1 MKARH
6 AVLLALAAAV
16 TLTSVAAAGPN
27 AARQRVII
35 TTQAGQTTNVSP
47 FVLITLQTGSL
58 KGDSGKMIGDSSS
71 GGGTL
76 MREGQKASIQ
86 EGPVTLKGKRGTL
99 VLRYRAEWVEAGNG
113 YGVAT
118 STWKVVRG
126 TGQYAGITGG
136 GRGASVWLDRTDDWS
151 SRLEGFLTLP

>member
-6 AVLLALAAAV
+6 AMLVALAAAFV
-16 TLTSVAAAGPN
+16 LTSVAVAGPS
-27 AARQRVII
+27 AARQRVMI
-35 TTQAGQTTNVSP
+35 TTQAGQTTSVSP
-47 FVLITLQTGSL
+47 FLLVTLQTGSL

-71 GGGTL
+71 SGRSV
-76 MREGQKASIQ
+76 MREGQESSIQ

-99 VLRYRAEWVEAGNG
+99 VLRYRAEWVEAGSG

>member
-6 AVLLALAAAV
+6 AMLVALAAAFV
-16 TLTSVAAAGPN
+16 LTSVAVAGPN

-47 FVLITLQTGSL
+47 FVLSTLQTGSL
-58 KGDSGKMIGDSSS
+58 KGDSGKMIGDSPS
-71 GGGTL
+71 GRSV
-76 MREGQKASIQ
+76 MREGQEASTY
-86 EGPVTLKGKRGTL
+86 EGRATLKGKRGTL
-99 VLRYRAEWVEAGNG
+99 VLGYRSEWVEAGNG

-118 STWKVVRG
+118 MTWKVVRG

-136 GRGASVWLDRTDDWS
+136 GRGASAWLESTDDWS
-151 SRLEGFLTLP
+151 SRMEGFLTLP